1 MLHQINIGIHA
12 FIGTLAII
20 IGIIAVWYNKNAIVH
35 KKWGTYFVV
44 LLSMVVVTGFIG
56 FLFFRKDPFLSM
68 LTILSG
74 YVGYAGFR
82 AVKLKEKKGHTIDIA
97 IAIFSLSLGI
107 VFIWYLT
114 EGQDSWNVSVVLS
127 TLIALAIVTIYDI
140 IKYFFLFSYLKKW
153 WLYEHIYKM
162 ISAFS
167 ALTSA
172 FAGNVWRDFHPYSQ
186 LGPSIIG
193 TFLIAY
199 FIVQRGKM
207 SRRNA
212 EAD

>member
-1 MLHQINIGIHA
+1 
-12 FIGTLAII
+12 
-20 IGIIAVWYNKNAIVH
+20 
-35 KKWGTYFVV
+35 V
-44 LLSMVVVTGFIG
+44 LTGFIG

-82 AVKLKEKKGHTIDIA
+82 AVKLKEKKSHTIDII
-97 IAIFSLSLGI
+97 IAIVSLCLGI
-107 VFIWYLT
+107 AFIWHLT
-114 EGQDSWNVSVVLS
+114 QSQVAWNVSVVMS
-127 TLIALAIVTIYDI
+127 TLIALAMVTIYDI
-140 IKYFFLFSYLKKW
+140 LKYFFFFSYLKKW

-186 LGPSIIG
+186 IGPSIIG
-193 TFLIAY
+193 TILIVY
-199 FIVQRGKM
+199 FIVQRSKPN
-207 SRRNA
+207 RRSTVA
-212 EAD
+212 Y